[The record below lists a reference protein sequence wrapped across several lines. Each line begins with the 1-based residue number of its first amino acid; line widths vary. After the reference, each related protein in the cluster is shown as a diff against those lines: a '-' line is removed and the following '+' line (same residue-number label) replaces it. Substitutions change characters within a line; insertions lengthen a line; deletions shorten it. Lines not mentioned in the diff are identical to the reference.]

1 MSSEHYPLPAHAAYI
16 WAVGDQLFIGFPP
29 TVGEKGHTV
38 TVKADA
44 NGLTWALTL
53 LKERE
58 RQGRDSLRIGKRSTE
73 PTQYQLDAIIKAMK
87 AGAAAKKID
96 GSAMSLEDLGL

>member
-1 MSSEHYPLPAHAAYI
+1 MSDHYPLPPHAAYI

-38 TVKADA
+38 TVKADV

-53 LKERE
+53 LRERE
-58 RQGRDSLRIGKRSTE
+58 RQGRDALRIGRRTTE

-87 AGAAAKKID
+87 KGEPAKVKID